1 MSESMS
7 VAGAPKQTAGVAF
20 YVLAIFLLAA
30 MDASAKWLTE
40 GYPVGEIA
48 FFRAIF
54 AFVPLIIAQAR
65 ERKKLQLRSKVWPL
79 HLLRGALVL
88 GTVVTFFMSVKE
100 LPLATVTAISLANP
114 FFMVLCSALL
124 MREPVSKGRW
134 MLISVGFV
142 GVLIAIGGV
151 ALTASIFTAVAVLSA
166 LLYALAAVLTKH
178 LARTESAILIAAYT
192 NVSML
197 VLSMFSLSSH
207 WAVPGM
213 HDFLIFAF
221 MGLAGGASN
230 YVFTL
235 AFKYAQVSTVAPI
248 EYTILVWAALFG
260 FFLFGEI
267 PTALTI
273 VGALVIVISGI
284 ANARLKQ

>member
-7 VAGAPKQTAGVAF
+7 VAAAPKQSVGIAF

-30 MDASAKWLTE
+30 MDASAKWLTK
-40 GYPVGEIA
+40 GYPIGEIA
-48 FFRAIF
+48 FFRAVF

-65 ERKKLQLRSKVWPL
+65 ERKPVELRSRLWPL

-88 GTVVTFFMSVKE
+88 GTVVTFFLSVKE

-114 FFMVLCSALL
+114 FFMVLCSAILL
-124 MREPVSKGRW
+124 KEPVSNVRW
-134 MLISVGFV
+134 FLISLGFV
-142 GVLIAIGGV
+142 GVLVAIGGV
-151 ALTASIFTAVAVLSA
+151 SLTASFYTAIAILSA

-197 VLSMFSLSSH
+197 VLSVFSLSSH
-207 WAVPGM
+207 WAMPGL
-213 HDFLIFAF
+213 HDFFIFAL
-221 MGLAGGASN
+221 MGLAGGLSN

-235 AFKYAQVSTVAPI
+235 AFRYADVSTVAPI

-260 FFLFGEI
+260 YVLFSEI

-273 VGALVIVISGI
+273 IGALIIVVSGI
-284 ANARLKQ
+284 ANARLRR